1 MSGRKFHTVLSCG
14 RWETM
19 LGMIRG
25 YLYRDDFTFREY
37 CGHMFILEDGR
48 GRIGEYIIREL
59 KSGRLQFGYLEGTR

>member
-1 MSGRKFHTVLSCG
+1 
-14 RWETM
+14 M

-25 YLYRDDFTFREY
+25 YLYRDDFIFREY

-59 KSGRLQFGYLEGTR
+59 KSGRIQFGYLEGR